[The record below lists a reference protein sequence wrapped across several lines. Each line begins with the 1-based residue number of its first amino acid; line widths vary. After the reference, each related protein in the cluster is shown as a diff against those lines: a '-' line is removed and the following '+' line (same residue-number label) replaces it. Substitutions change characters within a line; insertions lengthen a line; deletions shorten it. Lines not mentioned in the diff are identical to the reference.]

1 MTEAHVLT
9 LFRQTFVVGFM
20 LVAPILAVSLI
31 VGLGISI
38 FQALT
43 QVHEMTLTF
52 VPKLFGIGLTLL
64 VLGSWML
71 QKLLEF
77 TRAMLS
83 GIAAFS
89 P

>member
-77 TRAMLS
+77 THAMLS

>member
-1 MTEAHVLT
+1 MSEAFVLA
-9 LFRQTFVVGFM
+9 LFRQTLTTG
-20 LVAPILAVSLI
+20 LILLAPILGVSLVI
-31 VGLGISI
+31 GLAVSI

-52 VPKLFGIGLTLL
+52 VPKLIGVGLVLL

-71 QKLLEF
+71 QKMLEF
-77 TRAMLS
+77 TNGVLS
-83 GIAAFS
+83 GIDLLA